1 VRSVLQI
8 PTPDELESPEEPIV
22 LSIAAQLR
30 RIGKEVRLVISGAT
44 QQAKRDPA
52 LIKAIARA
60 HVWFASL
67 KNREVE
73 SISDLGRNE
82 KIERTYV
89 RSLLRFAFLAPDITE
104 AILEGT
110 QPSEATLD
118 RIVSMSPFPTIWA
131 EQRALLG
138 FPSR

>member
-1 VRSVLQI
+1 
-8 PTPDELESPEEPIV
+8 
-22 LSIAAQLR
+22 LR

-44 QQAKRDPA
+44 QNAKRDPA

-110 QPSEATLD
+110 QPPEVTLD
-118 RIVSMSPFPTIWA
+118 RIVSTSPFPTIWA

-138 FPSR
+138 FPAR